1 VVVGMSATPS
11 VLDPALAT
19 DRNALQALWLVY
31 TPLLTYRHAEGRD
44 GTEPVPGLARGLPD
58 VSDDGLT
65 YTLRL
70 RRGLH
75 YSNGVPVRAGD
86 FERAVER
93 VRTLR
98 SPLAALYAEI
108 ASVDADAR
116 SGTIRVTLAR
126 PDPTFTRILALPSSA
141 PLPRGTR
148 AEDLSSRPP
157 PGIGPY
163 RIAGVRAGR
172 RVRLARVRGFRLSG
186 VPAGHVDSIALEG
199 SGSAAGQATA
209 VMAGVLD
216 VTETTAPIDVLPDLR
231 SKYRDQYLE
240 STTTSTVAL
249 VPNTETAPL
258 DDPAVRRAIGESLD
272 REKLVRLYGGF
283 LEASCNFL
291 PETVD
296 GYRPLDPCPYGDLD
310 APPNLVAAKRGID
323 DALADG
329 ARVSVR
335 PSRDVPPVVARYV
348 VRTLSSIGLDAT
360 LGGRGAILR
369 IERSAPLLAH
379 PAAFLERFARGT
391 FDPQL
396 SEAVA
401 LGIAGNDGD
410 EPWSSADQRV
420 VTEGYAVP
428 LGSERRPTFL
438 SERIDAA
445 DCARVGPIF
454 GLDLSSL
461 CLK

>member
-1 VVVGMSATPS
+1 VVVGMTATPS

-31 TPLLTYRHAEGRD
+31 TPLLTYRRAEGRD
-44 GTEPVPGLARGLPD
+44 GTEPVPGLARSLPE

-86 FERAVER
+86 FERAIER
-93 VRTLR
+93 ARTLR
-98 SPLAALYAEI
+98 SPLAALYAGI

-116 SGTIRVTLAR
+116 SGTIRVALAR
-126 PDPTFTRILALPSSA
+126 RDPAFTRVLALPSSA

-172 RVRLARVRGFRLSG
+172 RVRLARMRDFRLPG
-186 VPAGHVDSIALEG
+186 VPAGHVDSITLEG
-199 SGSAAGQATA
+199 SGSAARQATA
-209 VMAGVLD
+209 VIAGVLD
-216 VTETTAPIDVLPDLR
+216 VTEKTAPIDLLPELR
-231 SKYRDQYLE
+231 SKYRDQYRE

-249 VPNTETAPL
+249 VPNTETFPL
-258 DDPAVRRAIGESLD
+258 DDPAVRLAIGESLD
-272 REKLVRLYGGF
+272 RQKLVRLYGGL

-296 GYRPLDPCPYGDLD
+296 GYRPLEPCPYGDPD
-310 APPNLVAAKRGID
+310 GPPNLVAAERRID
-323 DALADG
+323 DAGADG
-329 ARVSVR
+329 ARVSLR
-335 PSRDVPPVVARYV
+335 PSRDVPPAVARYV
-348 VRTLSSIGLDAT
+348 LRTLNSIDLDAT
-360 LGGRGAILR
+360 LGGRGASLR
-369 IERSAPLLAH
+369 IERSAPLIAH
-379 PAAFLERFARGT
+379 PAAFLERFTRAA
-391 FDPQL
+391 FDPEL
-396 SEAVA
+396 SDAVA
-401 LGIAGNDGD
+401 QGMGTDDD
-410 EPWSSADQRV
+410 EPWSSADKRV
-420 VTEGYAVP
+420 VSEGFAVP
-428 LGSERRPTFL
+428 LGFERRPVFF
-438 SERIDAA
+438 SERIDVE
-445 DCARVGPIF
+445 DCARVHAVF